1 MKITKQRLKE
11 IIKEELL
18 REKDKEGKMAKF
30 DAKETYQDA
39 VDVFKMIDQYD
50 DLPEWLEAK
59 ITKASDYMNSVKDY
73 LTHHHSGTNEGK
85 INEEAFSSR
94 EAKQIMD
101 QSLREYAK
109 VLRKAQHKIIKDWM
123 SKAKAGVLDFFDIQ
137 KGLSG
142 GDMSRAHQYE
152 TEFLRGVL
160 RKDKIIDRFRS
171 YFGGRKRK
179 R

>member
-1 MKITKQRLKE
+1 MKLTKQRIKE

-18 REKDKEGKMAKF
+18 
-30 DAKETYQDA
+30 
-39 VDVFKMIDQYD
+39 
-50 DLPEWLEAK
+50 
-59 ITKASDYMNSVKDY
+59 
-73 LTHHHSGTNEGK
+73 
-85 INEEAFSSR
+85 NEESFSSR

-123 SKAKAGVLDFFDIQ
+123 SKAKSGVLDFFDIQ
-137 KGLSG
+137 KGLEM
-142 GDMSRAHQYE
+142 GDISRAHPYE
-152 TEFLRGVL
+152 TQFLKSVL
-160 RKDKIIDRFRS
+160 IKDKIIDRFRS

>member
-1 MKITKQRLKE
+1 MKLTKQRLKE

-18 REKDKEGKMAKF
+18 
-30 DAKETYQDA
+30 
-39 VDVFKMIDQYD
+39 
-50 DLPEWLEAK
+50 
-59 ITKASDYMNSVKDY
+59 
-73 LTHHHSGTNEGK
+73 
-85 INEEAFSSR
+85 NEESFSSR

-123 SKAKAGVLDFFDIQ
+123 SKAKSGVLDFFDIQ
-137 KGLSG
+137 KGLEM
-142 GDMSRAHQYE
+142 GDISRAHPYE
-152 TEFLRGVL
+152 TQFLKSVL
-160 RKDKIIDRFRS
+160 IKDKIIDRFRS

>member
-1 MKITKQRLKE
+1 MKLTKQRLKE
-11 IIKEELL
+11 IIKEEVLTERL
-18 REKDKEGKMAKF
+18 KRWKVFVQGESKPLILMGKS
-30 DAKETYQDA
+30 ER
-39 VDVFKMIDQYD
+39 DVKQLAHMMI
-50 DLPEWLEAK
+50 K
-59 ITKASDYMNSVKDY
+59 NSSVKI
-73 LTHHHSGTNEGK
+73 SRVVKEEK

-137 KGLSG
+137 RGLSG

-152 TEFLRGVL
+152 TDFLRDVL

-179 R
+179 K

>member
-1 MKITKQRLKE
+1 MIKLKDMLKE
-11 IIKEELL
+11 EQ
-18 REKDKEGKMAKF
+18 F
-30 DAKETYQDA
+30 SS
-39 VDVFKMIDQYD
+39 
-50 DLPEWLEAK
+50 PEAK
-59 ITKASDYMNSVKDY
+59 
-73 LTHHHSGTNEGK
+73 K
-85 INEEAFSSR
+85 I
-94 EAKQIMD
+94 ID

-109 VLRKAQHKIIKDWM
+109 LLRKAQYKIIKDWM

>member
-1 MKITKQRLKE
+1 MIKLKDILNE
-11 IIKEELL
+11 GQLNEES
-18 REKDKEGKMAKF
+18 F
-30 DAKETYQDA
+30 SS
-39 VDVFKMIDQYD
+39 
-50 DLPEWLEAK
+50 PEAK
-59 ITKASDYMNSVKDY
+59 K
-73 LTHHHSGTNEGK
+73 
-85 INEEAFSSR
+85 
-94 EAKQIMD
+94 IMD

-152 TEFLRGVL
+152 TDFLRDVL